1 MPVTTTDESTS
12 PSDRSA
18 AFAYA
23 PLERGP
29 TLSERVA
36 DQLQELILSGHIAP
50 GERLPSER
58 ELAER
63 FGVSRTVIREAVR
76 RLTGTG
82 LVAGRA
88 GSGVVVREVAS
99 NVVRDSM
106 NRFLRSRA
114 FLNPDGLAEALA
126 MLHEVRTM
134 LEVQVAGVAARARS
148 AEDVVRMR
156 ETADAMA
163 AEDDLAARAAADV
176 AFHREIALAT
186 HNELYVVL
194 LDSIEDPLLDIR
206 LATLQ
211 LGDRL
216 PDAVTGHGRI
226 LAAVEAGDVD
236 GARAAMTAHLK
247 ESEQA
252 LIRLTPQHLARS
264 AVLVGGSP
272 QVTDPAS
279 GRRDGAA

>member
-1 MPVTTTDESTS
+1 MHDGEPPGTTRPDFV
-12 PSDRSA
+12 
-18 AFAYA
+18 FA
-23 PLERGP
+23 PMERTP

-36 DQLQELILSGHIAP
+36 DQLQELILGGHVAP

-82 LVAGRA
+82 LVDGRS
-88 GSGVVVREVAS
+88 GSGAVVRAVAS
-99 NVVRDSM
+99 SAVRDSM

-114 FLNPDGLAEALA
+114 FLHPDGLGEALA

-134 LEVQVAGVAARARS
+134 LEVQVAGVAARARTDD
-148 AEDVVRMR
+148 DVAGM
-156 ETADAMA
+156 
-163 AEDDLAARAAADV
+163 RAAAAAVHEATDPLGRATADV
-176 AFHREIALAT
+176 AFHRRIAEST

-206 LATLQ
+206 LATLR

-216 PDAVTGHGRI
+216 PDAVTGHRQVLDAI
-226 LAAVEAGDVD
+226 EAGDPD
-236 GARAAMTAHLK
+236 AARAAMTRHLK
-247 ESEQA
+247 DSERA
-252 LIRLTPQHLARS
+252 LARLSPKHFAES
-264 AVLVGGSP
+264 AELRIERP
-272 QVTDPAS
+272 
-279 GRRDGAA
+279 GAG

>member
-1 MPVTTTDESTS
+1 MDRATEPRPEFVYTPVT
-12 PSDRSA
+12 RA
-18 AFAYA
+18 
-23 PLERGP
+23 P

-36 DQLQELILSGHIAP
+36 DQLQALILDGHVAP

-82 LVAGRA
+82 LVDGRA

-99 NVVRDSM
+99 NVMRDSM

-114 FLNPDGLAEALA
+114 FLHPDSLGQALA

-134 LEVQVAGVAARARS
+134 LEVQVARVAAGNRT
-148 AEDVVRMR
+148 DLDIDRMR
-156 ETADAMA
+156 TAADAMA
-163 AEDDLAARAAADV
+163 AARDDVSTAGADV
-176 AFHREIALAT
+176 AFHREIAVGT

-194 LDSIEDPLLDIR
+194 LDSIGDPLMDIR
-206 LATLQ
+206 LSTLQ

-216 PDAVTGHGRI
+216 PDAVSGHQRI
-226 LAAVEAGDVD
+226 LSAIETGDGEAARSAMVD
-236 GARAAMTAHLK
+236 HLK
-247 ESEQA
+247 DSERA
-252 LIRLTPQHLARS
+252 LARLTPKHFAQS
-264 AVLVGGSP
+264 AGLF
-272 QVTDPAS
+272 
-279 GRRDGAA
+279 GAAGAP